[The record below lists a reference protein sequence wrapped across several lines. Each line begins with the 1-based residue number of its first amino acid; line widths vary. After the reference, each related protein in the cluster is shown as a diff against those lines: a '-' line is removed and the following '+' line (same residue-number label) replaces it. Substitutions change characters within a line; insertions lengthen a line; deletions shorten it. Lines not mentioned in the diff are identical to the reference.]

1 VFLREQQQRK
11 PEEEEEDEM
20 EEELVGRYEPIQEAV
35 KTGIDKARKLVQILT
50 QQQQQPGGPQG
61 QEEEE
66 QQDAVARAAIS
77 KFQKVVSLLSRTGH
91 ARFRRVPPQSSSSS
105 FAGYA
110 FLFSDSSGGGGS
122 AGKEDD
128 DEEVVNKKLKSL
140 DVYLPVQSFLNTG
153 SGHAA
158 AAGKSLHQAMTQ
170 QQGALDQLERH
181 QQHLQQHHQQQQQL
195 QLQIQQQLHWQSQ
208 QQQQQLQGTSGAMR
222 SLASLTNSLSSGP
235 PLSTSSKPYSVVSMD
250 GSSRGTTDKLEQLS
264 SLLPPHHR
272 QQRSQ
277 LPATRKCPGKA
288 DGVKCSALGR
298 CHCSKRRKLRVK
310 KTIKVPA
317 ISSKQAEIP
326 PDDYS
331 WRKYGQKPI
340 KGSPHPRGYYKCS
353 SMRGCP
359 ARKHVERFLEDLS
372 MLIVTYEGEHN
383 HSLSSSANTHTLVVH
398 S

>member
-1 VFLREQQQRK
+1 VFLREQQQHK
-11 PEEEEEDEM
+11 QEEEEEM
-20 EEELVGRYEPIQEAV
+20 EEELVGRYEPIQEAA
-35 KTGIDKARKLVQILT
+35 KTGIDKVRKLVQILT
-50 QQQQQPGGPQG
+50 QQQQPGGPQG

-140 DVYLPVQSFLNTG
+140 DVYLPVQSFLNTC
-153 SGHAA
+153 SGPAGGGG
-158 AAGKSLHQAMTQ
+158 GKSLHQAITQ

-181 QQHLQQHHQQQQQL
+181 QQHLQQQHHQQQQL

-298 CHCSKRRKLRVK
+298 CHCSKRR
-310 KTIKVPA
+310 
-317 ISSKQAEIP
+317 
-326 PDDYS
+326 Y
-331 WRKYGQKPI
+331 
-340 KGSPHPRGYYKCS
+340 
-353 SMRGCP
+353 
-359 ARKHVERFLEDLS
+359 
-372 MLIVTYEGEHN
+372 
-383 HSLSSSANTHTLVVH
+383 VVH
-398 S
+398 ELFSLLDLQGNPKHLKEDSSESALNGKCDRRE

>member
-1 VFLREQQQRK
+1 MFLREQQQHK
-11 PEEEEEDEM
+11 QEEEEM
-20 EEELVGRYEPIQEAV
+20 EEELVGRYEPIQEAA

-50 QQQQQPGGPQG
+50 QQQQPGGPQG

-66 QQDAVARAAIS
+66 QQDAVAQAAIS

-91 ARFRRVPPQSSSSS
+91 ARFRRVPPQSTSSS

-110 FLFSDSSGGGGS
+110 FLFSDSSGGGGE

-140 DVYLPVQSFLNTG
+140 DVYLPVQSFLNTC
-153 SGHAA
+153 SGHA

-208 QQQQQLQGTSGAMR
+208 QQQQLQGTSGAMR
-222 SLASLTNSLSSGP
+222 SLASLTSSLSSGP
-235 PLSTSSKPYSVVSMD
+235 SLSTSSKPYSVVSMD

-298 CHCSKRRKLRVK
+298 CHCSKR
-310 KTIKVPA
+310 
-317 ISSKQAEIP
+317 
-326 PDDYS
+326 
-331 WRKYGQKPI
+331 KY
-340 KGSPHPRGYYKCS
+340 
-353 SMRGCP
+353 
-359 ARKHVERFLEDLS
+359 
-372 MLIVTYEGEHN
+372 
-383 HSLSSSANTHTLVVH
+383 VVH
-398 S
+398 ELFSLLD

>member
-1 VFLREQQQRK
+1 
-11 PEEEEEDEM
+11 M
-20 EEELVGRYEPIQEAV
+20 EEELVGRYEPIQEAA

-50 QQQQQPGGPQG
+50 QQQQPGGLQG

-91 ARFRRVPPQSSSSS
+91 ARFRR
-105 FAGYA
+105 
-110 FLFSDSSGGGGS
+110 
-122 AGKEDD
+122 
-128 DEEVVNKKLKSL
+128 
-140 DVYLPVQSFLNTG
+140 
-153 SGHAA
+153 
-158 AAGKSLHQAMTQ
+158 
-170 QQGALDQLERH
+170 
-181 QQHLQQHHQQQQQL
+181 QHLQQHHHHHHQQKQL
-195 QLQIQQQLHWQSQ
+195 QLQIQQQLHWQSQQHQQ

-250 GSSRGTTDKLEQLS
+250 GSSRGTTDKLEHLS

-310 KTIKVPA
+310 RTIRVPA

-359 ARKHVERFLEDLS
+359 ARKHVERFLEDPS

-383 HSLSSSANTHTLVVH
+383 HSLSGSANTHTLVVH

>member
-1 VFLREQQQRK
+1 
-11 PEEEEEDEM
+11 M
-20 EEELVGRYEPIQEAV
+20 EEELVGRYEPIQEAA
-35 KTGIDKARKLVQILT
+35 KTGIEKARKLVQILT
-50 QQQQQPGGPQG
+50 QQQQPGAPQG

-110 FLFSDSSGGGGS
+110 FLFSGSSGGGGS

-140 DVYLPVQSFLNTG
+140 DVYLPVQSFLNTC
-153 SGHAA
+153 SGHDA

-181 QQHLQQHHQQQQQL
+181 QQHLQQHHQQQQF

-208 QQQQQLQGTSGAMR
+208 QHQQQQLQGTSGAMR
-222 SLASLTNSLSSGP
+222 SLASLTNSLSS
-235 PLSTSSKPYSVVSMD
+235 SVVSMD

-298 CHCSKRRKLRVK
+298 CHCSKR
-310 KTIKVPA
+310 
-317 ISSKQAEIP
+317 
-326 PDDYS
+326 
-331 WRKYGQKPI
+331 KY
-340 KGSPHPRGYYKCS
+340 
-353 SMRGCP
+353 
-359 ARKHVERFLEDLS
+359 
-372 MLIVTYEGEHN
+372 
-383 HSLSSSANTHTLVVH
+383 VVH
-398 S
+398 ELFSLLD

>member
-1 VFLREQQQRK
+1 
-11 PEEEEEDEM
+11 
-20 EEELVGRYEPIQEAV
+20 
-35 KTGIDKARKLVQILT
+35 
-50 QQQQQPGGPQG
+50 
-61 QEEEE
+61 
-66 QQDAVARAAIS
+66 
-77 KFQKVVSLLSRTGH
+77 
-91 ARFRRVPPQSSSSS
+91 
-105 FAGYA
+105 
-110 FLFSDSSGGGGS
+110 
-122 AGKEDD
+122 
-128 DEEVVNKKLKSL
+128 
-140 DVYLPVQSFLNTG
+140 
-153 SGHAA
+153 
-158 AAGKSLHQAMTQ
+158 
-170 QQGALDQLERH
+170 
-181 QQHLQQHHQQQQQL
+181 
-195 QLQIQQQLHWQSQ
+195 
-208 QQQQQLQGTSGAMR
+208 
-222 SLASLTNSLSSGP
+222 
-235 PLSTSSKPYSVVSMD
+235 MD

-277 LPATRKCPGKA
+277 LPATRECPGKA

-310 KTIKVPA
+310 RTIRVPA

>member
-1 VFLREQQQRK
+1 MFLREQQQRK
-11 PEEEEEDEM
+11 QEEEEEEKM
-20 EEELVGRYEPIQEAV
+20 EEELVGRYEPIQEAA
-35 KTGIDKARKLVQILT
+35 KTGIEKARKLVQILT
-50 QQQQQPGGPQG
+50 QQQQPGGAQG

-91 ARFRRVPPQSSSSS
+91 ARFRRVPPQSSSS

-110 FLFSDSSGGGGS
+110 FLFSDSSGGGCS

-140 DVYLPVQSFLNTG
+140 DVYLPVQSFLDTC

-181 QQHLQQHHQQQQQL
+181 QQHLQQHHHQQQL

-208 QQQQQLQGTSGAMR
+208 QHQQQQLQGTSGAMR

-298 CHCSKRRKLRVK
+298 CHCSKRR
-310 KTIKVPA
+310 
-317 ISSKQAEIP
+317 
-326 PDDYS
+326 Y
-331 WRKYGQKPI
+331 
-340 KGSPHPRGYYKCS
+340 
-353 SMRGCP
+353 
-359 ARKHVERFLEDLS
+359 
-372 MLIVTYEGEHN
+372 
-383 HSLSSSANTHTLVVH
+383 VVH
-398 S
+398 ELFSLLD